1 MVKEKIYIL
10 GEMLCDGYKEDLVI
24 FFFIW
29 VLKDNVNLRN
39 L

>member
-24 FFFIW
+24 FFLFEY
-29 VLKDNVNLRN
+29 
-39 L
+39 